1 MDLAVPS
8 FGDFVVDPLQ
18 VGDARALITR
28 SESVALR
35 RGVRCDAVRADVA
48 DPDGGGSP
56 VHIRSRISRDST
68 LGFLAAS
75 GNPLERVLC
84 LGRPVAS
91 SQAPRNVTPGAGD
104 LRRPIQATQPTKEQQ

>member
-1 MDLAVPS
+1 MDLAVPP
-8 FGDFVVDPLQ
+8 FGDFVVDPLP
-18 VGDARALITR
+18 VGHARALITHP
-28 SESVALR
+28 ENVALR
-35 RGVRCDAVRADVA
+35 RRVRRDALRADVA
-48 DPDGGGSP
+48 TPDGGRSSVP
-56 VHIRSRISRDST
+56 MQSRISRSST

-104 LRRPIQATQPTKEQQ
+104 LRRPIQATQPEKEQ

>member
-8 FGDFVVDPLQ
+8 FGGFFVVGPSR
-18 VGDARALITR
+18 VGHAHALITR
-28 SESVALR
+28 TGHVALR
-35 RGVRCDAVRADVA
+35 DAVRADVA
-48 DPDGGGSP
+48 VPDEGSSAHTP
-56 VHIRSRISRDST
+56 SRTSRDST

-91 SQAPRNVTPGAGD
+91 VQAAHNVTPGAGD